1 MAFTIKSSKD
11 GYTSNVATG
20 TLVNTSTWVL
30 YTPSTISTSSVN
42 SSPVTFRVYGHNG
55 TGTVSLG
62 TANWRIDDLK
72 LNLTLTPGRGL
83 SSSTTSSLCS
93 GSSFTYN
100 PTTNYTGATLTWTRA
115 SVSGISNAAI
125 ITPQTSNPNEV
136 LINTSSSPIDVIYTY
151 TITTSSCFVTD
162 NVTVTVNPITN
173 WYLDA
178 DNDGYYIGSAISQ
191 CDSPG
196 VGYRNSG
203 LIAGNDCDDSN
214 PSLYQ
219 SGTLYIDADG
229 DGYDSG
235 TAVVCY
241 GAIVPTGYSLT
252 TLGADCNDADAT
264 HNLSNPCSS
273 IVNLKLFVEGY
284 YRGSGAMTSVKFN
297 QDGVSATT
305 DVTDV
310 TVELHDTIFSSV
322 ATTVATVHTDGT
334 ATCTFA
340 TAPSGSFY
348 IAVLGSNFI
357 QTWSANPVTVG
368 GSPFSYD
375 FTTSASQAYGDNMVE
390 VESGVFA
397 FYSGDINQDLN
408 VDASDYSLWESDAND
423 FAYGVYPTDLNGDGN
438 VDASDYSIWENNANN
453 FIYAIIIPEVFS
465 KKRHQSKRLT
475 NKH

>member
-1 MAFTIKSSKD
+1 MVSVCAVD
-11 GYTSNVATG
+11 GTTPPTG
-20 TLVNTSTWVL
+20 YSLNNTDC
-30 YTPSTISTSSVN
+30 N
-42 SSPVTFRVYGHNG
+42 
-55 TGTVSLG
+55 
-62 TANWRIDDLK
+62 
-72 LNLTLTPGRGL
+72 
-83 SSSTTSSLCS
+83 
-93 GSSFTYN
+93 
-100 PTTNYTGATLTWTRA
+100 
-115 SVSGISNAAI
+115 
-125 ITPQTSNPNEV
+125 
-136 LINTSSSPIDVIYTY
+136 
-151 TITTSSCFVTD
+151 
-162 NVTVTVNPITN
+162 
-173 WYLDA
+173 DA
-178 DNDGYYIGSAISQ
+178 DAL
-191 CDSPG
+191 
-196 VGYRNSG
+196 V
-203 LIAGNDCDDSN
+203 
-214 PSLYQ
+214 YQ

-229 DGYDSG
+229 DGYDAG

-241 GAIVPTGYSLT
+241 GATVPAGYSLT
-252 TLGADCNDADAT
+252 TLGTDCNDADAT

-284 YRGSGAMTSVKFN
+284 YIGSGAMTSVKFN

-310 TVELHDTIFSSV
+310 TVELHDATSYALV

-368 GSPFSYD
+368 GSPLSYD
-375 FTTSASQAYGDNMVE
+375 FTTSSLQAYGNNMVE

>member
-1 MAFTIKSSKD
+1 MNVVITGGTPPYTVVYND
-11 GYTSNVATG
+11 GTSNIT
-20 TLVNTSTWVL
+20 VNNYESG
-30 YTPSTISTSSVN
+30 
-42 SSPVTFRVYGHNG
+42 SPI
-55 TGTVSLG
+55 TVSPSITTSYSLVSVTDSNSILGSGNSG
-62 TANWRIDDLK
+62 TA
-72 LNLTLTPGRGL
+72 
-83 SSSTTSSLCS
+83 
-93 GSSFTYN
+93 
-100 PTTNYTGATLTWTRA
+100 
-115 SVSGISNAAI
+115 
-125 ITPQTSNPNEV
+125 
-136 LINTSSSPIDVIYTY
+136 
-151 TITTSSCFVTD
+151 TITT
-162 NVTVTVNPITN
+162 
-173 WYLDA
+173 
-178 DNDGYYIGSAISQ
+178 
-191 CDSPG
+191 
-196 VGYRNSG
+196 
-203 LIAGNDCDDSN
+203 
-214 PSLYQ
+214 
-219 SGTLYIDADG
+219 
-229 DGYDSG
+229 
-235 TAVVCY
+235 
-241 GAIVPTGYSLT
+241 
-252 TLGADCNDADAT
+252 
-264 HNLSNPCSS
+264 NPCSS

-284 YRGSGAMTSVKFN
+284 YAGSGTMTTVELNEGAS
-297 QDGVSATT
+297 SSTT
-305 DVTDV
+305 DVADV
-310 TVELHDTIFSSV
+310 TVELHDATSYALV